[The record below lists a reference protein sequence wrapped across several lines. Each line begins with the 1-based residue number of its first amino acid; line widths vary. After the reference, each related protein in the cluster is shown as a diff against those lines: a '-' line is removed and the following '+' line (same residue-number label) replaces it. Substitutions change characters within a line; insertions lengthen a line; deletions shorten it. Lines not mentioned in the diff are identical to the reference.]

1 MLAVVAISALAF
13 SACGD
18 DDDTETTEGTGAG
31 TEATT
36 SDTTV
41 ATETTMGTGTTM
53 ASDTTMGTGTTMA
66 TDTTMGTGTTMA
78 TDTTAAGFGSF
89 CQAEIDV
96 EKAVGS
102 QDPAQI
108 GPAFETLKQ
117 EAPDGVAEAV
127 GTAIAEA
134 EKFLASDGEPTPA
147 FNAAYADI
155 VQFVSDN
162 CGFAAL
168 DVLAKDYSFGGIG
181 SELEAGPA
189 VVNFVNEGTELHEII
204 MLKKK
209 DGVSLSFEEILQLPE
224 KKAMRQV
231 ETAGAAFA
239 IPGET
244 GHTVVDL
251 TAGDYLAICFI
262 PVGTT
267 PEKMSEM
274 EGQEG
279 PPEGKPHFLEGMQLE
294 FTVS

>member
-1 MLAVVAISALAF
+1 MRRQRMLAVVAISALAF

-31 TEATT
+31 TEVTT
-36 SDTTV
+36 SDTTM
-41 ATETTMGTGTTM
+41 AT
-53 ASDTTMGTGTTMA
+53 DTTMGTGTSMA

-117 EAPDGVAEAV
+117 EAPEGVAEAV

-134 EKFLASDGEPTPA
+134 EEFLASDGEPTPE
-147 FNAAYADI
+147 FEAAYAEV

-162 CGFAAL
+162 CGFAEL

-181 SELEAGPA
+181 NEMEAGPA
-189 VVNFVNEGTELHEII
+189 VVSFTNEGTELHEIV

-209 DGVSLSFEEILQLPE
+209 DGVSLSFEEILAMPE
-224 KKAMRQV
+224 KKARRQV
-231 ETAGAAFA
+231 EGAGGAFA
-239 IPGET
+239 MPGET

-279 PPEGKPHFLEGMQLE
+279 PPEGQPHFTKGMKLE